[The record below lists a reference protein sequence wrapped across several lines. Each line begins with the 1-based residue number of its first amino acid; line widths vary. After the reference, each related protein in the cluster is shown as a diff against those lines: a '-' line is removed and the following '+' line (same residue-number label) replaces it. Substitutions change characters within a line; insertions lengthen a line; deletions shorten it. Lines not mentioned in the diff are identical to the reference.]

1 LKHFLGDAN
10 PLKLIEEKNVALKK
24 TQERVDALLEEF
36 NELKVHA
43 KESKAYA
50 QWEQE
55 ENVQFQEDITRLK
68 EEFSQKEVSFLYM
81 WINGELR
88 LTHPRASC
96 TINQDFVSQE
106 TNDW

>member
-1 LKHFLGDAN
+1 MCHLVGRLGVHLKEGSSNLDYAILILVGVKVSDFITPSYRNFLKLKHFLGDAN

-50 QWEQE
+50 Q
-55 ENVQFQEDITRLK
+55 
-68 EEFSQKEVSFLYM
+68 
-81 WINGELR
+81 
-88 LTHPRASC
+88 
-96 TINQDFVSQE
+96 
-106 TNDW
+106 

>member
-1 LKHFLGDAN
+1 MAKIQGPKEGKHILIFTTNSGPNSSPWAQKSTMRFMRTLGPSSTTLAQSSWSLLLMALHFLGDAN

-50 QWEQE
+50 Q
-55 ENVQFQEDITRLK
+55 
-68 EEFSQKEVSFLYM
+68 
-81 WINGELR
+81 
-88 LTHPRASC
+88 
-96 TINQDFVSQE
+96 
-106 TNDW
+106 